1 METSS
6 SSGKNS
12 SSNSEPWSLLETGH
26 TAWDD
31 FRPRDR
37 QEIVRHYAPKIKFL
51 ALRLKGK
58 LPKNVELGDLMS
70 AGTLGLMEA
79 LGKFD
84 PTLGIKFETYAEN
97 RIKGAML
104 DELRRMDWFS
114 RGLRQRVRML
124 EGAIAKIENEKS
136 RTPTEEELQEA
147 TGLSEKDV
155 RTALEALHNQLC
167 LNIDAIQDTFSMEN
181 KSHLE
186 NEPFEST
193 ALQEIIDKVALLID
207 DLTPR
212 EKMVLSLYYGE
223 ELNMRETA
231 EVMDITEG
239 RVSQLHSQAMA
250 RLRKMFQAQYG
261 NDAPL

>member
-1 METSS
+1 MATSS

-12 SSNSEPWSLLETGH
+12 SSSSDPWNRLETGH
-26 TAWDD
+26 TAWEA
-31 FRPRDR
+31 FTASDR
-37 QEIVRHYAPKIKFL
+37 QEIVRHYSPKIKFL

-58 LPKNVELGDLMS
+58 LPRNVELNDLMS
-70 AGTLGLMEA
+70 SGTLGLMEA

-114 RGLRQRVRML
+114 RGLRQRVKML
-124 EGAIAKIENEKS
+124 EEAIAKIENEKS
-136 RTPTEEELQEA
+136 RAPTEEELQAA
-147 TGLSEKDV
+147 TGLSEKEV
-155 RTALEALHNQLC
+155 RTALEALHSQLC

-186 NEPFEST
+186 NEPFESA
-193 ALQEIIDKVALLID
+193 ALTEIIDKVASLID

-212 EKMVLSLYYGE
+212 EKMVLSLYYGD

-250 RLRKMFQAQYG
+250 RLRKLFRAQYG
-261 NDAPL
+261 ADGPL